1 MSHSILVVGCGSIGE
16 RHLRC
21 FQRTGRAVVAACEP
35 NPTLRERMARDYGV
49 EAFASLDDALAGR
62 RFNGVV
68 VATPAH
74 THLELA
80 AKAIARGGAVL
91 IEKPLSTT
99 TTGVVAFIQ
108 QAQRSGLFA
117 AVAYVYHAVPGVQ
130 ALRHELRSGALGKP
144 LHVTVTAGQHFPT
157 FRPAYREIYYT
168 RHETG
173 GGAIQDALTHLVN
186 AVEWLVGPATR
197 VYAEAAHQCLEGV
210 SVEDTVCVAARHGD
224 VLASYALNQFQA
236 PNEIVLHV
244 HCEGG
249 SLAYEHHAQRWG
261 RFARGA
267 GGWEWQAAP
276 IAERDTLFIAQANTF
291 LDGIEGKP
299 TPLATLEEAAQTLR
313 FNLAALESAHEARAV
328 VVKAGSDP
336 V

>member
-1 MSHSILVVGCGSIGE
+1 MSLPILVVGCGSIGE

-21 FQRTGRAVVAACEP
+21 FQRTGRALVLACEP
-35 NPTLRERMARDYGV
+35 NPALRDHMARDYRV
-49 EAFASLDDALAGR
+49 ETFASLDDALAARQFG
-62 RFNGVV
+62 GVV

-80 AKAIARGGAVL
+80 AKAVAHGAAVL
-91 IEKPLSTT
+91 IEKPLGTT
-99 TTGVVAFIQ
+99 TAGVETFIR
-108 QAQRSGLFA
+108 QAQRSGRFA

-130 ALRHELRSGALGKP
+130 ALRQELCSGVMGKP
-144 LHVTVTAGQHFPT
+144 LHVIVTAGQHFPT

-173 GGAIQDALTHLVN
+173 GGAIQDALTHLAN

-210 SVEDTVCVAARHGD
+210 SVEDTVCVAARHGE

-236 PNEIVLHV
+236 PNEIVLQV
-244 HCEGG
+244 HCERG
-249 SLAYEHHAQRWG
+249 SLAYEHHVQRWG

-267 GGWEWQAAP
+267 SGWEWHAAP
-276 IAERDTLFIAQANTF
+276 IAERDTIFIAQANAF
-291 LDGIEGKP
+291 LDGVEGKP

-313 FNLAALESAHEARAV
+313 FNMAVLESARAGRAV
-328 VVKAGSDP
+328 VVAVGGNPS
-336 V
+336 